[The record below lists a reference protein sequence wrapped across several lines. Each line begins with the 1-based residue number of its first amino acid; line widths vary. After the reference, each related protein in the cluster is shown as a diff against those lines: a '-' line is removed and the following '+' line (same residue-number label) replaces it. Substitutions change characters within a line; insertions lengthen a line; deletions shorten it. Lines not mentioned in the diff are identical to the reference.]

1 VIDTDSVN
9 PSMLRMVRMVRLM
22 RLLKLARILRAS
34 RIFSRWENSIS
45 MPNASRTL
53 IGWVIAISITLHWF
67 ACGLG
72 LLAQMHGSLRDDVI
86 NDLEAVV
93 GARMQHDPFCSGC
106 NRTDA
111 VLDAKYCGDM
121 TPCLTPC
128 EIEEL
133 AYLNKGS
140 RTLPPWMHA
149 YEMRQITKS
158 EHWICRY
165 SDQGMALDP
174 REHLKVFV
182 AALHVAMLQ
191 MGGGVGS
198 IVPENTSEFMVFFMC
213 TLLGSVLW
221 AIVVGTI
228 CGLIATGD
236 PHDINYRQ
244 TMDSLNYFLT
254 DLNIPHETRIKTR
267 EYLRQA
273 RYLSKHQAYIELVD
287 NFSHDIRNDLVLR
300 MSSATL
306 NAVWYLADCGKEC
319 PEFIIDLALK
329 LDRTCWAPKEKIS
342 AVQLNIIMRGVV
354 AKAGNIM
361 TEGSYWGEDIIITVP
376 VLRDSRGVSTLSY
389 VEVCSLSRD
398 DVEESLVQ
406 FPDANDSIRKAAVLL
421 ATNRASKV
429 IAEYY
434 RLHAADKLTVAYNV
448 FGDKRITADLLNS
461 KDPVRILQTLTGM
474 HGREVSHTGEI
485 VEAPES
491 RYGSLRDDET
501 GGVEDD
507 APVSM
512 LVNLTRMVQEEQ
524 EERRSLTE
532 RHIEELRNLTERHNE
547 ELRNAIPQKEPDE
560 WRQMAAQQRLMAAQ
574 QEAMQAD
581 LQAIKKLLLEQP
593 RHPPR
598 PLASSMI
605 TPGLT
610 PLMTTPGPLTPLTP
624 SRDPGVVL

>member
-1 VIDTDSVN
+1 
-9 PSMLRMVRMVRLM
+9 
-22 RLLKLARILRAS
+22 
-34 RIFSRWENSIS
+34 
-45 MPNASRTL
+45 
-53 IGWVIAISITLHWF
+53 
-67 ACGLG
+67 
-72 LLAQMHGSLRDDVI
+72 
-86 NDLEAVV
+86 
-93 GARMQHDPFCSGC
+93 MQHDPFCSGC

-128 EIEEL
+128 EIEEVRAEGLSRWSGATVECGEACARRYRKAHICRGAQNCTKILRTRSHVHACPRMSLSTLAPPPWQL

-198 IVPENTSEFMVFFMC
+198 IVPENTSGESRMRNRCRRRRQIVANAL
-213 TLLGSVLW
+213 TLATRNPQSLWSSSCALCSALSYGPSWWVPFASRRVRESEGASALGDCSSPAALSTADHPKCRW
-221 AIVVGTI
+221 F
-228 CGLIATGD
+228 L
-236 PHDINYRQ
+236 Q
-244 TMDSLNYFLT
+244 FLT

-434 RLHAADKLTVAYNV
+434 RLHAADKLTVARSRV
-448 FGDKRITADLLNS
+448 CTDGKCRT
-461 KDPVRILQTLTGM
+461 PVKL
-474 HGREVSHTGEI
+474 
-485 VEAPES
+485 S
-491 RYGSLRDDET
+491 RHLSRGTDRCEMMRQAASRT
-501 GGVEDD
+501 
-507 APVSM
+507 
-512 LVNLTRMVQEEQ
+512 TRQYQ
-524 EERRSLTE
+524 C
-532 RHIEELRNLTERHNE
+532 
-547 ELRNAIPQKEPDE
+547 
-560 WRQMAAQQRLMAAQ
+560 W
-574 QEAMQAD
+574 
-581 LQAIKKLLLEQP
+581 
-593 RHPPR
+593 
-598 PLASSMI
+598 
-605 TPGLT
+605 
-610 PLMTTPGPLTPLTP
+610 
-624 SRDPGVVL
+624 